1 VSRRPVITVVGGGVS
16 APRLG
21 EVLAHAL
28 DHVPELELRLSAR
41 RADRLTVLTRHT
53 RARLARLRSRW
64 TVEGDTD
71 LAVAAAGADLVIL
84 LVRVGGLEARAWD
97 ESFPLR
103 FGLAGDEGLGPG
115 GIANA
120 WRTVPELEQIADTLL
135 RVAPQARVLN
145 LMGPLGIT
153 TRLLLDRKLH
163 TYGLCELPDSTVRF
177 WLSRLDDSAD
187 TPTWRYGGL
196 NHLGWF
202 WNFHLGRRDA
212 LAQLADTLRSGE
224 PYPVD
229 RATLDDFQAA
239 PLRYFYQIFRPE
251 LALEQ
256 GLVRSS
262 NRARELRELS
272 ETLIAQFDR
281 EPGSDL
287 PPGVRPTPWFE
298 RAVAPVSAALLGG
311 VPHRGFVNVINTDL
325 LPELPPEL
333 VIEVA
338 ATFDWNGVSPI
349 KPGPMPPPVARFLAQ
364 AGRAE
369 SLTYQASI
377 TRNGQ
382 LLEAAMRSLPLA
394 ISSEHAK
401 ELATLA
407 QQTPQVEESA

>member
-1 VSRRPVITVVGGGVS
+1 MRPG
-16 APRLG
+16 
-21 EVLAHAL
+21 
-28 DHVPELELRLSAR
+28 
-41 RADRLTVLTRHT
+41 
-53 RARLARLRSRW
+53 W

-71 LAVAAAGADLVIL
+71 LALAAADADLVVL

-97 ESFPLR
+97 ETFPRR
-103 FGLAGDEGLGPG
+103 FGLVGDEGLGPG

-120 WRTVPELEQIADTLL
+120 WRTIPELEQIADTLR

-145 LMGPLGIT
+145 LMGPLGMT
-153 TRLLLDRKLH
+153 TRLLLERKLH

-177 WLSRLDDSAD
+177 WLSRLDHSGSP
-187 TPTWRYGGL
+187 PTWHYAGL

-212 LAQLADTLRSGE
+212 LSLLADQQRSGD

-229 RATLDDFQAA
+229 RSTLAEFHAA
-239 PLRYFYQIFRPE
+239 PLRYFYQIFRPD
-251 LALEQ
+251 LALQQ

-272 ETLIAQFDR
+272 ETLIAQFER
-281 EPGSDL
+281 RPGSDL
-287 PPGVRPTPWFE
+287 PPGVRPTPWLD

-311 VPHRGFVNVINTDL
+311 EPHRGFVNLINADL
-325 LPELPPEL
+325 LPELPPEQ

-338 ATFDWNGVSPI
+338 AIFDRNGVSPI

-369 SLTYQASI
+369 SLAYQASI
-377 TRNGQ
+377 TRSGE

-394 ISSEHAK
+394 ISADRAK
-401 ELATLA
+401 ELALLA
-407 QQTPQVEESA
+407 QHTPQAEELA